1 MTQEET
7 KKFKIWQWRT
17 ILGTMIGYAVFY
29 FVRKNF
35 SFAIPGLTAEYGISK
50 TTFGLLMTIVGLIYG
65 LSKFVNGVL
74 ADRLNG
80 RWHMTTGLA
89 VCSVV
94 NLVFGAGAIISALI
108 VGETYGPSFIN
119 TLVIIFGVLMVLNN
133 LFQGCGFPPCNRL
146 ITHWVPPH
154 ELATKMSIWNASH
167 SIGAF
172 IIAVLCGYIMGNM
185 GTDMTGN
192 EEVRARIVE
201 NTAKITE
208 NMDPAAAQAYVD
220 NALQHVGAWQWA
232 FWIPAIIGLFGVLF
246 IITVLRDTP
255 KSVGLPELAGTK
267 TELDGKEETSAEF
280 KEFLRKKVFMNPI
293 IWILAISDF
302 FVYIV
307 RFAILDWGPT
317 FLQESRGL
325 SSEMAGWTVAIFEV
339 MGVCGMLL
347 AGVISD
353 KLFKGRS
360 QRTCVFCMAGVLIFI
375 SLFVMLPETTNP
387 TLLLA
392 FLAISG
398 FFIYGPQALIGV
410 IASNQAT
417 KKAASTANGV
427 VGFVSYISVAVS
439 GVGFGFISDHFGW
452 QWVFITMI
460 IIAVLGLLALLTL
473 WNVKSDGYDHD
484 DEVAAEVKSMEEV
497 EAVSAE

>member
-1 MTQEET
+1 MTTEQT
-7 KKFKIWQWRT
+7 KKFNYWQWRT
-17 ILGTMIGYAVFY
+17 ILGTMIGYAIFY

-65 LSKFVNGVL
+65 LSKFVNGIL

-89 VCSVV
+89 VCSLV
-94 NLVFGAGAIISALI
+94 NIVFGSAAIICALI
-108 VGETYGPSFIN
+108 TGETYGPSFIR
-119 TLVIIFGVLMVLNN
+119 TLVIIFGCLMVLNN

-172 IIAVLCGYIMGNM
+172 IIAVLCGYLMGNM
-185 GTDMTGN
+185 GTDMSADA
-192 EEVRARIVE
+192 EMRARITE
-201 NTAKITE
+201 NTAKITA
-208 NMDPAAAQAYVD
+208 NMDPAAAEAYID

-232 FWIPAIIGLFGVLF
+232 FWVPALIGLCGVAF
-246 IITVLRDTP
+246 IIIVLRDTP

-267 TELDGKEETSAEF
+267 TDLDGKEETAEEF
-280 KEFLRKKVFMNPI
+280 KEFLRKKVFMNPV

-325 SSEMAGWTVAIFEV
+325 SAEMAGWTVAIFEV
-339 MGVCGMLL
+339 LGVCGMLL

-353 KLFKGRS
+353 KVFGGRS
-360 QRTCVFCMAGVLIFI
+360 QRTCVFCMAGVTLFL
-375 SLFVMLPETTNP
+375 SLFVFLPETTNP

-392 FLAISG
+392 LLAVSG

-417 KKAASTANGV
+417 KKAASSANGV
-427 VGFVSYISVAVS
+427 IGFVSYVSVAVS
-439 GVGFGFISDHFGW
+439 GVGFGYISDHFGW
-452 QWVFITMI
+452 QWVFATMI
-460 IIAVLGLLALLTL
+460 IIAILGLLSMLTL
-473 WNVKSDGYDHD
+473 WKLRSDGYNHD
-484 DEVAAEVKSMEEV
+484 GE
-497 EAVSAE
+497 

>member
-1 MTQEET
+1 
-7 KKFKIWQWRT
+7 
-17 ILGTMIGYAVFY
+17 
-29 FVRKNF
+29 
-35 SFAIPGLTAEYGISK
+35 
-50 TTFGLLMTIVGLIYG
+50 
-65 LSKFVNGVL
+65 
-74 ADRLNG
+74 
-80 RWHMTTGLA
+80 
-89 VCSVV
+89 
-94 NLVFGAGAIISALI
+94 
-108 VGETYGPSFIN
+108 
-119 TLVIIFGVLMVLNN
+119 MVLNN
-133 LFQGCGFPPCNRL
+133 IFQGCGFPPCNRL

-192 EEVRARIVE
+192 EEMRARIAE

-208 NMDPAAAQAYVD
+208 SMDPAAAQAYVD

-339 MGVCGMLL
+339 MGVCGMLT

-360 QRTCVFCMAGVLIFI
+360 QRTCVFCMLGVLIFI

-439 GVGFGFISDHFGW
+439 GVGFGFISDNFGW

-460 IIAVLGLLALLTL
+460 IIAVLGLFALLTL

-484 DEVAAEVKSMEEV
+484 DEKVVEAEVKSIEEI

>member
-1 MTQEET
+1 MTKEDN
-7 KKFKIWQWRT
+7 KKFSYWQWRT
-17 ILGTMIGYAVFY
+17 IIGTMIGYAVFY

-35 SFAIPGLTAEYGISK
+35 SFAIPGLTAEFGISK

-89 VCSVV
+89 VCSLV
-94 NLVFGAGAIISALI
+94 NLLFGCGAIICGLI
-108 VGETYGPSFIN
+108 TGETYGPSFIN
-119 TLVIIFGVLMVLNN
+119 TLVIIFGCLLVLNN
-133 LFQGCGFPPCNRL
+133 IFQGCGFPPCNRL
-146 ITHWVPPH
+146 ITHWVPPK

-172 IIAVLCGYIMGNM
+172 IIAVLCGYLMGNT
-185 GTDMTGN
+185 GKDMSGDPVMR
-192 EEVRARIVE
+192 ERIIE
-201 NTAKITE
+201 NTANITDK
-208 NMDPAAAQAYVD
+208 MDPAAAEAYIT

-232 FWIPAIIGLFGVLF
+232 FWVPAIIGFFGVIF
-246 IITVLRDTP
+246 IVATLRDTP
-255 KSVGLPELAGTK
+255 KSVGLPELAGTH
-267 TELDGKEETSAEF
+267 TDLDGKEETPEQF
-280 KEFLRKKVFMNPI
+280 KEFLRKKVFRNPI

-325 SSEMAGWTVAIFEV
+325 SAEMAGWTVAIFEIF
-339 MGVCGMLL
+339 GVCGMLL
-347 AGVISD
+347 AGWISD
-353 KLFKGRS
+353 KFFGGRS
-360 QRTCVFCMAGVLIFI
+360 QRTCVFCMAGVILFV
-375 SLFVMLPETTNP
+375 SLFVLLPESTNP
-387 TLLLA
+387 TFLLFL
-392 FLAISG
+392 LAISG

-427 VGFVSYISVAVS
+427 IGFVSYISVAVS

-452 QWVFITMI
+452 QWVFIAMI
-460 IIAVLGLLALLTL
+460 IIAVLGFFSLLTL
-473 WNVKSDGYDHD
+473 WNTKSDGYNHED
-484 DEVAAEVKSMEEV
+484 DTPEELEAMKEAET
-497 EAVSAE
+497 VSAK